1 MDFRPFP
8 PGKDGR
14 EWVVQR
20 YLTMF
25 RSNPRSRL
33 LLATVLALSV
43 VAAAFTATSAG
54 TGPGTEMAGPTLLQ
68 DDDSIKPLPRP
79 IYVYAGVCHDLGD
92 IQWPLNDL
100 TSPAGKRGGP
110 DETDR
115 TEYSFTANV
124 PLTISQM
131 LAGEYAIN
139 VHESGE
145 EIDSTLACGNIGG
158 VADGVGTLVIG
169 LREPAGSGVTGIA
182 VLSPSPADAAM
193 TYVSVFI
200 SGEALGDETGTIG
213 VSPPV
218 PVEDT
223 PPVSTDPPV
232 DTAPPPGDDD
242 DDDDDDDGGDD

>member
-92 IQWPLNDL
+92 IQWPLNNL
-100 TSPAGKRGGP
+100 TSPAGERGGP

-169 LREPAGSGVTGIA
+169 LREQAGSGVTGIA
-182 VLSPSPADAAM
+182 VLSPDLKLLYWNQRMVDMFGLTDEELRNRDA
-193 TYVSVFI
+193 
-200 SGEALGDETGTIG
+200 
-213 VSPPV
+213 V
-218 PVEDT
+218 PVIPKIVGQT
-223 PPVSTDPPV
+223 TDPR
-232 DTAPPPGDDD
+232 GDDNPALD
-242 DDDDDDDGGDD
+242 PPS